1 MENTLP
7 KKIIVSIVSI
17 TVCALCAFALV
28 SCEKNNSSENA
39 QKPVC
44 YTVTFHYN
52 TGVEEDSSSA
62 SVESGKTAADKV
74 PEILHSAGY
83 AFDGWCTDKELTHD
97 FDIENTPVTSD
108 ISLYARWRKE
118 YDRAWFL
125 SKLGECAANATSDG
139 VVRTK
144 VSYKVKFNNADT
156 ENFTSEI
163 VNGGITVG
171 DYNIRLLI
179 TAEWFEKEFLNGD
192 NITVTS
198 ELYNM
203 RGTDEISATVHYVN
217 GENEKCI
224 YSFKVDKYGY
234 ISGCSEKID
243 NGEGETNT
251 SLYILSSV
259 QYE

>member
-1 MENTLP
+1 MENKLL

-28 SCEKNNSSENA
+28 SCEKSNSSENA
-39 QKPVC
+39 QKNVC

-52 TGVEEDSSSA
+52 MGFEVDSSSA

-83 AFDGWCTDKELTHD
+83 VFDGWCTDKELTHD

-118 YDRAWFL
+118 YDRAWFF
-125 SKLGECAANATSDG
+125 SKLNGCAKNATRDG

-144 VSYKVKFNNADT
+144 VSYKAKLHGADA

-171 DYNIRLLI
+171 DYDIRLSI
-179 TAEWFEKEFLNGD
+179 TAEWFETEFLNGE

-198 ELYNM
+198 ELYNL
-203 RGTDEISATVHYVN
+203 RGTDEISATVHCVN
-217 GENEKCI
+217 GENEKRI
-224 YSFKVDKYGY
+224 YSFIVDKYGY

-243 NGEGETNT
+243 NGEGETKT
-251 SLYILSSV
+251 SLYVLSSV